1 MVRSHLPP
9 LQLLE
14 ITPTPLPWKKIYR
27 DRPPPWN
34 PAIRI
39 KSPHCINL
47 HCFGILLL
55 LLYVDSLDVSLA
67 YFDIFRLENTI
78 TGGNFVI
85 FTNFM
90 LFREYLPRKRFKIFN
105 LWKFRRKFVWNVDL
119 HTVLFLVFFFIIKV
133 EFPAFVQAAYLLKFF
148 TFTNLRK
155 YNQQILRI
163 LGFERVF

>member
-14 ITPTPLPWKKIYR
+14 ITPTHLPLKKIYR
-27 DRPPPWN
+27 DRPPPRN

-55 LLYVDSLDVSLA
+55 LLYGESLDVSLT

-78 TGGNFVI
+78 TGRNFVI

-105 LWKFRRKFVWNVDL
+105 L
-119 HTVLFLVFFFIIKV
+119 
-133 EFPAFVQAAYLLKFF
+133 
-148 TFTNLRK
+148 
-155 YNQQILRI
+155 
-163 LGFERVF
+163 